1 MCNRFSYRSMDGA
14 PKYIRSADELSGIT
28 KKLSKELISS
38 SNKLLRLCE
47 YQVTLIEIFTNE
59 QRILEKLGYC
69 DFELGYVA
77 YETAIILSAHC
88 KHEGGR
94 DTKSIVL
101 EVEATLEKK
110 RNVVAQMVENLQ
122 SKDELGG
129 SSSSGEDEL
138 VARFQGLKRNKPF
151 VNNGEETKHRTDR
164 NIYDLFKERKIVTA
178 EELYDI
184 LYREQGGDRVLL
196 VDYRTK
202 KEFDYNHIKFPD
214 IINIDPRWVVDI
226 WTEGGGD
233 PSKIDFPSALA
244 LLLKEDEVARFS
256 RKQNYEMIVV
266 YNLSYGWQE
275 AKIGKFEMLKRAV
288 ISGSS
293 DEFTTSPFDRLIDL
307 LLFGNR
313 YLASQIKRRPCILLG
328 GATAWFEAFGKEY
341 IEKSAPKSEQI
352 IVHDQASQGNTKT
365 DGLVK
370 EDIESE
376 KRKNP
381 TSYLKN
387 FGEYLSS
394 AKQVSTKVPDV
405 RQLQPRSVSS
415 SPRFFIGSPVN
426 GVRPPSRPQSDQ
438 KNVSVGP
445 PTVDKPHNIT
455 SSEESVISSTEQ
467 KVPSRSHDVLQQKP
481 EKAQKVNLL
490 SQYATGLTNLG
501 NSCYMNCIV
510 QSIGAT
516 IPLLNFFF
524 PDESSLTTSRLES
537 QASYYKHINFN
548 NELGSKGKLTIN
560 FVRLL
565 RNMLGKSGNY
575 YVPSDF
581 KKLLGT
587 IPQSVQFGSFDQQ
600 DCIEFL
606 DFLLDTLHEDLN
618 QRAVKN
624 SKEKKLVLELTPDQE
639 KIREVFPVRLASTIE
654 WERYLKLNFSVV
666 VDYFQ
671 GQLLSQLRCLE
682 CGLTSTTYN
691 AVLILSLPIP
701 EKLSSSYTLLLDDCL
716 REFTTTE
723 LLDDKNKW
731 HCPKCK
737 RFTKLTKKI
746 IITRLPPV
754 LIIHFKRFQIS
765 SKGTFSKLNNLIR
778 YPVNQVLDLT
788 GYWPSTGTAVN
799 SGTEEQERITKDKEE
814 QILASL
820 PTRNQVPPF
829 KYELYGVV
837 NHFGNLS
844 TGHYTSYIKKLRPNG
859 EPDWCYYDDAR
870 VTHNCK
876 ESDVMNKNAYCL
888 FYRRI

>member
-1 MCNRFSYRSMDGA
+1 M
-14 PKYIRSADELSGIT
+14 
-28 KKLSKELISS
+28 
-38 SNKLLRLCE
+38 
-47 YQVTLIEIFTNE
+47 
-59 QRILEKLGYC
+59 
-69 DFELGYVA
+69 
-77 YETAIILSAHC
+77 
-88 KHEGGR
+88 
-94 DTKSIVL
+94 
-101 EVEATLEKK
+101 
-110 RNVVAQMVENLQ
+110 
-122 SKDELGG
+122 
-129 SSSSGEDEL
+129 
-138 VARFQGLKRNKPF
+138 
-151 VNNGEETKHRTDR
+151 
-164 NIYDLFKERKIVTA
+164 
-178 EELYDI
+178 
-184 LYREQGGDRVLL
+184 
-196 VDYRTK
+196 
-202 KEFDYNHIKFPD
+202 
-214 IINIDPRWVVDI
+214 
-226 WTEGGGD
+226 
-233 PSKIDFPSALA
+233 
-244 LLLKEDEVARFS
+244 
-256 RKQNYEMIVV
+256 
-266 YNLSYGWQE
+266 
-275 AKIGKFEMLKRAV
+275 
-288 ISGSS
+288 
-293 DEFTTSPFDRLIDL
+293 
-307 LLFGNR
+307 
-313 YLASQIKRRPCILLG
+313 
-328 GATAWFEAFGKEY
+328 
-341 IEKSAPKSEQI
+341 
-352 IVHDQASQGNTKT
+352 
-365 DGLVK
+365 
-370 EDIESE
+370 
-376 KRKNP
+376 
-381 TSYLKN
+381 
-387 FGEYLSS
+387 
-394 AKQVSTKVPDV
+394 
-405 RQLQPRSVSS
+405 
-415 SPRFFIGSPVN
+415 
-426 GVRPPSRPQSDQ
+426 
-438 KNVSVGP
+438 
-445 PTVDKPHNIT
+445 
-455 SSEESVISSTEQ
+455 
-467 KVPSRSHDVLQQKP
+467 
-481 EKAQKVNLL
+481 
-490 SQYATGLTNLG
+490 
-501 NSCYMNCIV
+501 
-510 QSIGAT
+510 
-516 IPLLNFFF
+516 NFFF

-639 KIREVFPVRLASTIE
+639 KIREVLPVRLASTIE

-765 SKGTFSKLNNLIR
+765 SKGTFSKLNNLIQ

-844 TGHYTSYIKKLRPNG
+844 TGHYTSYIKKLRLNG